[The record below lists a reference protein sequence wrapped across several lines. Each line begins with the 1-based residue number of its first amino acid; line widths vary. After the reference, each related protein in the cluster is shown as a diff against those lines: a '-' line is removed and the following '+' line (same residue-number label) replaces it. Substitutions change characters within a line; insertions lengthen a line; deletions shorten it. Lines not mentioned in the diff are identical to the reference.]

1 MNSYYSNR
9 IEGQHTTP
17 SELESALNRDYSNDL
32 SVARKQRLSIAHI
45 NVEQSLE
52 SEWHARPASDLFTL
66 EDVRHIHSKLYESIP
81 ESERLT
87 PEGHVV
93 VPGEF
98 RNVNVRVGHHHAP
111 EPTEISTLMTN
122 WEHGYRRTSGIE
134 RCLIAA
140 ISSHHRL
147 AWIHPFRD
155 GNGRA
160 SRLHL
165 HLILDRAG
173 LTHGLW
179 SPLRGFAR
187 DVERYYGKLSAADSL
202 RWNDTDGRGPLSERK
217 LIEWVEYGIDVCV
230 DQSTFM
236 SSLLS
241 LDTFKK
247 NLAVLISVL
256 EARPWMIRS
265 QVSVIRSEALEP
277 LHYVA
282 LSGPIDRGRFTSMT
296 GLGDRTARRV
306 LASLLDY
313 GLLSSPSPRGPV
325 AFALPFASLRF
336 LFPRLWPESSS
347 NL

>member
-9 IEGQHTTP
+9 IEEQHTTP

-32 SVARKQRLSIAHI
+32 SVARKQRLAMAHI
-45 NVEQSLE
+45 NVEQLLE
-52 SEWHARPASDLFTL
+52 SEWLERPANDLFTL
-66 EDVRHIHSKLYESIP
+66 ENVRQIHSKLYESIP
-81 ESERLT
+81 ESERFT
-87 PEGHVV
+87 PEGHIV

-98 RNVNVRVGHHHAP
+98 RNVNVRVGNHLAP
-111 EPTEISTLMTN
+111 EPTEISALMTH
-122 WEHGYRRTSGIE
+122 WEHGYQHTSGME
-134 RCLIAA
+134 RFIIAA
-140 ISSHHRL
+140 ICSHHRL

-165 HLILDRAG
+165 HLILDRLG

-187 DVERYYGKLSAADSL
+187 DVERYYGSLAAADSVRL
-202 RWNDTDGRGPLSERK
+202 NDTDGRGSLSEHK

-230 DQSTFM
+230 DQTTFM
-236 SSLLS
+236 STLLS

-265 QVSVIRSEALEP
+265 QTSVIRSEALEP

-282 LSGPIDRGRFTSMT
+282 LSGPIDRARFTAMT

-313 GLLSSPSPRGPV
+313 GLLSSTSPRGSV
-325 AFALPFASLRF
+325 AFALPFASLQF
-336 LFPRLWPESSS
+336 LFPRLWPESS
-347 NL
+347 LDL